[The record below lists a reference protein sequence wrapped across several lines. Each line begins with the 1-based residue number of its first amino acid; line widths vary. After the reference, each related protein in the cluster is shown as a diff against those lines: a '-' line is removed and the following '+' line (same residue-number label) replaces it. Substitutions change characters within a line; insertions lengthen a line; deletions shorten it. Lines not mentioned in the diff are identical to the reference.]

1 MENKYLLMTGPILAV
16 GMMCGGII
24 GYKNGDSRTGTLYGM
39 LAASILLNI
48 LAFIVIMSK
57 KKSK

>member
-1 MENKYLLMTGPILAV
+1 MTGPILAV

-57 KKSK
+57 TKSK

>member
-1 MENKYLLMTGPILAV
+1 MENKYLLMSGPIFAIGIMLGVAV
-16 GMMCGGII
+16 GSR
-24 GYKNGDSRTGTLYGM
+24 YGDSRTGILYGM